1 MDKMSLGIIGY
12 GRMGSSLIRG
22 ALNSKLISARETRVC
37 DADATRLQMARD
49 DGLTIVD
56 GFEGLASSDTI
67 LLAVKPKDA
76 PAVLDGLKVVVT
88 PGKTLIISIA
98 AGLRLAAIESRL
110 GEGSRIVRLM
120 PNLAASVNEAATAF
134 IPNRWALATDIAF
147 VEALLN
153 GIGLS
158 FRLEDESTIDIVT
171 GLSGSGPAYFFLLM
185 KAMEKTGKKFGLP
198 DELIRSLIAQT
209 CRGAGT
215 LALETDLSFDQLIT
229 AVASPGGTT
238 EEALKVM
245 ESKGLSAIVIDAVS
259 AAIEKSI
266 RMSRS

>member
-1 MDKMSLGIIGY
+1 
-12 GRMGSSLIRG
+12 MGSSLIRG

-37 DADATRLQMARD
+37 DADAARLQMAKD
-49 DGLTIVD
+49 DGLAIAD
-56 GFEGLASSDTI
+56 GLKGLACSDAI

-76 PAVLDGLKVVVT
+76 PAVLGELKGLVI
-88 PGKTLIISIA
+88 PGKSLIISIA
-98 AGLRLAAIESRL
+98 AGVKLATIESRL
-110 GEGSRIVRLM
+110 GEGSRVVRLM

-158 FRLEDESTIDIVT
+158 FRLKDESVIDVVT

-185 KAMEKTGKKFGLP
+185 KAMEKTGKKFDLP
-198 DELIRSLIAQT
+198 DELIRSLVAQT

-215 LALETDLSFDQLIT
+215 LALQADLSFDQLIA

-238 EEALKVM
+238 EEALRVM
-245 ESKGLSAIVIDAVS
+245 ESKGFSEIVIDAVS
-259 AAIEKSI
+259 AAIEKSFK
-266 RMSRS
+266 MSRS